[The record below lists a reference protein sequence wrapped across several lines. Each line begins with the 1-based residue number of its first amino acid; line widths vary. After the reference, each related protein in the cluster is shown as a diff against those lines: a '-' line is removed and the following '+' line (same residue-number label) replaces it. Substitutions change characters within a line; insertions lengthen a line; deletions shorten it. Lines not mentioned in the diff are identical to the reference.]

1 MSVELSLFTIDTSA
15 LQETMSRMCTGYDRL
30 EAFLRTHFGELEN
43 LAEELLR
50 HGQRVDAAKQD
61 QDIQWADREQRLD
74 HQRGELEA
82 TLERIQTLTDQL
94 GSTAAVNG
102 SGAEQFQ
109 EVFSRIEGERSSLQA
124 AIAASE
130 AHGTELARM
139 ADELAAARQDLVET
153 REELRSQRGLLSQ
166 VAAPAEQGTNPEIQE
181 QLDQL
186 EQERLAWVQERAV
199 LETELDAVRT
209 RAAELADALED
220 DRQRAASERKDWA
233 AELHQMRQ
241 LLQTLSDRPPA
252 PVQESSAPVQAAAE
266 SPEADNAQD
275 PVLDSVM
282 AQFEILQKDLA
293 RRRKAKPVAK

>member
-15 LQETMSRMCTGYDRL
+15 LQETVSRMCAGYDRL

-43 LAEELLR
+43 LAEEMLR
-50 HGQRVDAAKQD
+50 HGQRVEAARQD
-61 QDIQWADREQRLD
+61 HDVQWANRELQLD

-109 EVFSRIEGERSSLQA
+109 EVFARIEGERSSLQA

-130 AHGTELARM
+130 AHGAELARM
-139 ADELAAARQDLVET
+139 AAELAAARQDLVET

-166 VAAPAEQGTNPEIQE
+166 VAAPAEPAANPAIQE
-181 QLDQL
+181 QLEQL

-233 AELHQMRQ
+233 TELHQMRQ

-252 PVQESSAPVQAAAE
+252 AVNGSSVPVHTAPEPA
-266 SPEADNAQD
+266 EADDSQD

>member
-1 MSVELSLFTIDTSA
+1 MSVELSLFTIDPSA
-15 LQETMSRMCTGYDRL
+15 LQETVSRMCAGYDRL

-43 LAEELLR
+43 LAEEMLR
-50 HGQRVDAAKQD
+50 HGQRVDAARQD
-61 QDIQWADREQRLD
+61 QDSQWADHEQRLD
-74 HQRGELEA
+74 RQRVDLEA

-102 SGAEQFQ
+102 SGSEQSQ
-109 EVFSRIEGERSSLQA
+109 EVFARIEGERSSLQA

-130 AHGTELARM
+130 AHGAELARM
-139 ADELAAARQDLVET
+139 AAELAAARQDLAET

-166 VAAPAEQGTNPEIQE
+166 VAAPAEQVTKPEIQE

-186 EQERLAWVQERAV
+186 EQERLSWVQERAV

-220 DRQRAASERKDWA
+220 DRQRAASERKDWT
-233 AELHQMRQ
+233 AELHQMRE

-252 PVQESSAPVQAAAE
+252 PVQGSSAPVQAAAE
-266 SPEADNAQD
+266 PAEADNAQD